1 MMKLVEIESPYA
13 GDVERNLE
21 YARAAMRDSLMRG
34 EAPIG
39 SHLIYTQPG
48 ILDDD
53 IPEEREMGMEAGK
66 AWGRHA
72 ELVAVYMDLGLSGG
86 MKWGIDYHM
95 TKGTPIE
102 YRTIPN
108 WEGSIYSRYLKW
120 YMANEVGQAFTPPED
135 FGIDPNAPACTKLHR
150 NRWCCLPNGHENN
163 CLHVEIRID
172 DRHRVTERQI
182 TLGGFQ

>member
-1 MMKLVEIESPYA
+1 MKLVEIESPYA

-48 ILDDD
+48 ILDDT

-102 YRTIPN
+102 YRTIPE
-108 WEGSIYSRYLKW
+108 WDGSVYSKCLKW

-135 FGIDPNAPACTKLHR
+135 FGIDPNEPRCDKSLLSKR
-150 NRWCCLPNGHENN
+150 CCLPVDHEGN

-172 DRHRVTERQI
+172 RGRQVAERHIE
-182 TLGGFQ
+182 LGGFQ